1 LLIKW
6 PAGSKL
12 GNHFEALRR
21 WRACVQIIETT
32 TTNSTFKHP
41 KEAPDGIC
49 AFRAAQP
56 SQHLGFPGD
65 ATYGTRD
72 TAQKTLGLQI
82 RGVKCHHSKK
92 YS

>member
-1 LLIKW
+1 
-6 PAGSKL
+6 
-12 GNHFEALRR
+12 
-21 WRACVQIIETT
+21 VQIIETT

-72 TAQKTLGLQI
+72 TARKTLGLKI
-82 RGVKCHHSKK
+82 
-92 YS
+92 